1 MYKFIGI
8 GLLAFLA
15 LLIIPVSSATQ
26 SDDPSMYGTA
36 TVALKDESGNILFE
50 NQVHNEVVNQGTATM
65 MVNAFRGVSI
75 SGAGGGLVDGM
86 CVSNASPMFSIADS
100 ENFTTFN
107 SANTIDRPFAPCNA
121 NITFIFTDT
130 SASTG
135 VQSFVANTAFE
146 PGTIITGIGVCAVD
160 RFETSGNPSGL
171 LGCNTDSIGTST
183 MLLGVIDIADTA
195 VPFGSQLDV
204 TYTLN
209 LD

>member
-36 TVALKDESGNILFE
+36 TIALKDESGNILFE
-50 NQVHNEVVNQGTATM
+50 NQIHNEVVNQGTATM
-65 MVNAFRGVSI
+65 MANVFRGVNI
-75 SGAGGGLVDGM
+75 AGAGGNDINGL
-86 CVSNASPMFSIADS
+86 CVSNAGSFSIANS

-107 SANTIDRPFAPCNA
+107 SASTIDNPFVPCND

-135 VQSFVANTAFE
+135 VQSFVANTAFDA
-146 PGTIITGIGVCAVD
+146 GTIITGIGVCGVAPD
-160 RFETSGNPSGL
+160 STPDGL
-171 LGCNTDSIGTST
+171 LGCNVDSIGTSAV
-183 MLLGVIDIADTA
+183 LLGVIDIADTA
-195 VPFGSQLDV
+195 VPMGSQLDV

>member
-36 TVALKDESGNILFE
+36 TIALKDESGNILFE
-50 NQVHNEVVNQGTATM
+50 NQVHNVVVNQGTATM
-65 MVNAFRGVSI
+65 MTNAFNVFI
-75 SGAGGGLVDGM
+75 PGGGGGQVDGL
-86 CVSNASPMFSIADS
+86 CVSNAGSFSTADT

-107 SANTIDRPFAPCNA
+107 TANTIDNPFVPCKDE
-121 NITFIFTDT
+121 ITFILTDT

-135 VQSFVANTAFE
+135 VQSFVANTAFDA
-146 PGTIITGIGVCAVD
+146 GTTITGIGVCATDKFV
-160 RFETSGNPSGL
+160 GL
-171 LGCNTDSIGTST
+171 LGCNVDSIGTAAF
-183 MLLGVIDIADTA
+183 LLGVIDIADTA
-195 VPFGSQLDV
+195 VPVGSQLDV
-204 TYTLN
+204 SYTLN